1 MAEYHVGCGM
11 IGIYAGT
18 VKANGKEWKD
28 KTRVTDEAVEAVRDW
43 LVSKAEEEK
52 QGFYGYA
59 WDTKDG
65 KTVILKVTIKNK
77 EQSDE

>member
-11 IGIYAGT
+11 FGIYAGT

-28 KTRVTDEAVEAVRDW
+28 KTCITDEAVEAVRDW

-52 QGFYGYA
+52 QGA
-59 WDTKDG
+59 
-65 KTVILKVTIKNK
+65 VR
-77 EQSDE
+77 